1 MCIYLYIVDIYIKI
15 SLSDQFLYGMQHW
28 AKIGEVHFKRFLILL
43 RISIMNAT
51 HMGQCVS
58 KELQKLSG
66 WRTRKFD
73 EFIPKFLEI
82 YEHMTI
88 LPEENAWD
96 LSLKSIISTKA
107 AGVQHTMVF

>member
-51 HMGQCVS
+51 HMGQCVA
-58 KELQKLSG
+58 KNCKNWAVEG
-66 WRTRKFD
+66 
-73 EFIPKFLEI
+73 LENS
-82 YEHMTI
+82 M
-88 LPEENAWD
+88 
-96 LSLKSIISTKA
+96 SLFQSFWKYMNTW
-107 AGVQHTMVF
+107 